1 VQSPESLETAAGP
14 LRDRWDEIGRRD
26 TTLLEVRGVLG
37 AEFPPVARPSG
48 VNLRDRSS
56 GSVSSANVRM
66 SIVLSKIDLARYAG
80 GVATRCSRSIET
92 YEGGHQSLPDT
103 HGPCVRAKCAL
114 APAGG
119 LTWFYCGERLTR
131 KLGGLKAHH

>member
-1 VQSPESLETAAGP
+1 MN
-14 LRDRWDEIGRRD
+14 DEIGRRD

-66 SIVLSKIDLARYAG
+66 SIAYSKIDRAQHVGDGAAWCPL
-80 GVATRCSRSIET
+80 TIET
-92 YEGGHQSLPDT
+92 YKASEEQRIYT
-103 HGPCVRAKCAL
+103 
-114 APAGG
+114 
-119 LTWFYCGERLTR
+119 
-131 KLGGLKAHH
+131 LGSYQPVAHRPSR